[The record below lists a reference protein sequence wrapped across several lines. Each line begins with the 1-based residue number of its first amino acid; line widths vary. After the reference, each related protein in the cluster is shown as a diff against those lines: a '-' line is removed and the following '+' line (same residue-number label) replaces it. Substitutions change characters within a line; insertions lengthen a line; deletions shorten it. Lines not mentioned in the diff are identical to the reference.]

1 MKYWDNGFPP
11 AIEDAPNPNSMT
23 YWDNGFPYIYIGTPT
38 VAYTLKLRNGLARA
52 SIKTINGLAIA
63 SLKERNGLT

>member
-1 MKYWDNGFPP
+1 MKYWDSGFPIATEDAETPNDMKYWDNGFPFVYVGL
-11 AIEDAPNPNSMT
+11 AS
-23 YWDNGFPYIYIGTPT
+23 YI
-38 VAYTLKLRNGLARA
+38 LKTRNGLARA